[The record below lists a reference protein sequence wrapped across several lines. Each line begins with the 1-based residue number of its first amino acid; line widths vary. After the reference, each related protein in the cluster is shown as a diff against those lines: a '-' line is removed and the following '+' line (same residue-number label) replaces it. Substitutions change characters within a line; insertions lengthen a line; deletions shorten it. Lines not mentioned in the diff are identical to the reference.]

1 MTTKQD
7 VINKMKTTKLQ
18 ISVLG
23 RQDELASYFDLDV
36 PEEEPLSLFYSRM
49 EGKFR
54 WGKEPLTWM
63 EDYDSTDFLEL
74 EDA

>member
-7 VINKMKTTKLQ
+7 VINNMKMMELQ

-49 EGKFR
+49 D
-54 WGKEPLTWM
+54 
-63 EDYDSTDFLEL
+63 DYDSTYFLEL